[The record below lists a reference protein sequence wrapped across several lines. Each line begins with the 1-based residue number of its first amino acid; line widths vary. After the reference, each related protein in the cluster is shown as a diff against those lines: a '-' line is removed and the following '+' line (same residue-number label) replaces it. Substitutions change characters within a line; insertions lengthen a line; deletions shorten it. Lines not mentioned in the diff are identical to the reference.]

1 MSSPEV
7 GLLIVNGDIVTM
19 DSSRRVLV
27 GGAVAVAGDRIAAVG
42 STSELSARWPQ
53 ARRVDAAG
61 GVVRPGLV
69 NAHQHI
75 TGDPLARSCTPDDL
89 EPGRSIFEWSVPL
102 HASHTGDD
110 DELCAQL
117 TSAESALN
125 GVTTIVEAGTIAFP
139 GRVAEGIRRVGVRAT
154 IGTWGWDID
163 AAPFAAPAAEVLDR
177 QRAVLDAL
185 PPGGSV
191 TGWVTLVG
199 HGLASDELLTGAASL
214 ARERGVGMTMHLS
227 PTSSDPEVYLARY
240 GRRPVVHLDALG
252 VLGRHLLLAHGVWFD
267 DEEVELVLASGTAIA
282 NCPWAYLR
290 HGQGTSGHG
299 RHAEM
304 FVRGGRI
311 ALGCDATNAGDQF
324 DILRAAAL
332 TAGLAKDVR
341 ADPTWFGAHE
351 AFEMATIRGA
361 EALGMSADIGSLEA
375 GKFADVVIHDATAPA
390 WNPRGETAMQLVW
403 SADGRTVRDVFVG
416 GRDIVRDRRC
426 VTVDLTALHREA
438 AVAAPA
444 LFGRA
449 GIALQHR
456 WPHIPAG

>member
-1 MSSPEV
+1 
-7 GLLIVNGDIVTM
+7 
-19 DSSRRVLV
+19 VLV
-27 GGAVAVAGDRIAAVG
+27 GGAIAIAGDRIRAVG
-42 STSELSARWPQ
+42 STSELCGRWPH
-53 ARRVDAAG
+53 APRVDAAG
-61 GVVRPGLV
+61 GVVTPGLV

-89 EPGRSIFEWSVPL
+89 APGRSIFEWSVPL
-102 HASHTGDD
+102 HANHTGDD

-139 GRVAEGIRRVGVRAT
+139 ERVAAGIRRVGVRAT

-163 AAPFAAPAAEVLDR
+163 SAPFAAPAPEVLDR

-185 PPGGSV
+185 PPGGSI

-199 HGLASDELLTGAASL
+199 HGLASDELLSGAADL

-227 PTSSDPEVYLARY
+227 PTSSDPEVYLARC
-240 GRRPVVHLDALG
+240 GRRPVVHLGALG

-267 DEEVELVLASGTAIA
+267 DEEIELVLSSGTAIA

-290 HGQGTSGHG
+290 HGQGTTGHG

-304 FVRGGRI
+304 FLRGGRI
-311 ALGCDATNAGDQF
+311 ALGCDATNAGDQY

-361 EALGMSADIGSLEA
+361 EALGMSDDLGSLEP

-390 WNPRGETAMQLVW
+390 WNPRGETALQLVW
-403 SADGRTVRDVFVG
+403 SADGRTVRDVFVAG
-416 GRDIVRDRRC
+416 QAVVRDGHC

-438 AVAAPA
+438 RLAAPA

-449 GIALQHR
+449 GIELQHR
-456 WPHIPAG
+456 WPHIDAT